1 MGEYECGFDDVA
13 DLAGAG
19 GDVVE
24 GSPAAGED
32 GEAAFADAA
41 QAAQESVA
49 GAVVD
54 VEDPVTGGVFDR
66 GVHADPGAVVAAVSQ
81 RGQIKVSCGPMQ
93 LEAFFAVMYYA
104 GLRPAEVVNLRR
116 HNLRLPEEGWGEL
129 VFEQSAPA
137 TGAAWTDSGTRREI
151 RQLKGREV
159 GERRV
164 APCPPEL
171 TRHLHR
177 HLDEHGIDEEG
188 RLFRGVQ
195 TGGEV
200 PEGTYCR
207 VWKKARR
214 AALSTEDCASPLAA
228 RPYDLRHACVSTWL
242 NAGVPGPQVAEW
254 AGHGLDVLYR
264 IYAKCL
270 AGQEDSIRQRIDNM
284 LINANEDATTG

>member
-1 MGEYECGFDDVA
+1 MTALGTNYNGTKAAPSSLQRRRGPFVNAVEYAIERKLLLKNPVPALKLKTTKTIKPIDKR
-13 DLAGAG
+13 
-19 GDVVE
+19 VVVN
-24 GSPAAGED
+24 PQQARNLL
-32 GEAAFADAA
+32 EAVRA
-41 QAAQESVA
+41 QGKS
-49 GAVVD
+49 G
-54 VEDPVTGGVFDR
+54 R
-66 GVHADPGAVVAAVSQ
+66 
-81 RGQIKVSCGPMQ
+81 M
-93 LEAFFAVMYYA
+93 LEAFFGVMYYA

-116 HNLRLPEEGWGEL
+116 NNLHFPASENQWGEL

-137 TGAAWTDSGTRREI
+137 TGAAWTDSGTRREV

-171 TRHLHR
+171 TRLLTR
-177 HLDEHGIDEEG
+177 HLDEHGTDDEG
-188 RLFRGVQ
+188 RLFRGVLN
-195 TGGEV
+195 GGEV

-207 VWKKARR
+207 VWKKARE
-214 AALSTEDCASPLAA
+214 AALSAEEYASPLAS

-270 AGQEDSIRQRIDNM
+270 AGQEDSIRQRITSVLADT
-284 LINANEDATTG
+284 AGS